1 MHSRVLTKCRCHRN
15 LKAFPAKHANPKIY
29 YFQKVQRTLEFQHT
43 FEVFRD
49 RQIRTT
55 PPPLRFDVLD
65 FGSLGDKH
73 IKIQILP
80 TASSIKPHI
89 TRGKQKRLE
98 ITFCLNQSRNRV
110 RKETKAFEQIA
121 QRRSI
126 CLRHLCS
133 TLANPSSGRGPWNPE
148 SKLKAMP

>member
-1 MHSRVLTKCRCHRN
+1 MLTLRFTTFKRYNELWSFNIHSKSFETDRS
-15 LKAFPAKHANPKIY
+15 A
-29 YFQKVQRTLEFQHT
+29 QR
-43 FEVFRD
+43 
-49 RQIRTT
+49 